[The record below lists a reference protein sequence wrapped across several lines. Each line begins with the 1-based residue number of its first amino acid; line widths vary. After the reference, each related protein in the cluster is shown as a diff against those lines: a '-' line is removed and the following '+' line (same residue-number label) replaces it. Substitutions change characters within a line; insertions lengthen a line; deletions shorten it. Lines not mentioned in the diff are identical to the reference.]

1 MLKYKGAIAVIGV
14 LALGALFVS
23 VSGKTVAAPASG
35 SWHVDAQHSTVQL
48 ITDGTTDFGKRKITY
63 TLGFA
68 RVNGDFKLD
77 DANLDASKLD
87 LHIYPANSSAPVIG
101 EDGKYKTDWLA
112 NQANHT
118 LMCFHSKKI
127 TRGPDGKLQVTGDLV
142 LTRVDRNV
150 DIEPTEAYSGP
161 TYGPPVVHRVVR
173 PATFVLDLAPAA
185 ADGKLAAG
193 VEATGQTSMSRESY
207 PELVKAAV
215 ATYWPP
221 VVMDEQCQNGGG
233 GTEDYRGSRCTG
245 TFMDAPGLPVES
257 TRVGEDYP
265 GASDFNAI
273 SGNQLTILLRLR
285 LSNQPGPQTAHGM

>member
-1 MLKYKGAIAVIGV
+1 MFKYKGAIAVIGV
-14 LALGALFVS
+14 LALGALLVS

-35 SWHVDAQHSTVQL
+35 AWHVDAQHSTVQL
-48 ITDGTTDFGKRKITY
+48 ITDGTTDFGKKKITY

-77 DANLDASKLD
+77 DANLDSSKLD
-87 LHIYPANSSAPVIG
+87 LHIYPANSTAPVIG
-101 EDGKYKTDWLA
+101 EDGKYKTEWLA

-150 DIEPTEAYSGP
+150 ELEPNEAYSGP
-161 TYGPPVVHRVVR
+161 VYGPPVVHRVVR
-173 PATFVLDLAPAA
+173 EATFVLDLAPAA
-185 ADGKLAAG
+185 QGGKQAAG
-193 VEATGQTSMSRESY
+193 VEATGSTSMSRETY
-207 PELVKAAV
+207 PELVKAAI

-221 VVMDEQCQNGGG
+221 VVMDEKCQNTSG
-233 GTEDYRGSRCTG
+233 GTEDYRGSSCTG

-257 TRVGEDYP
+257 TRIGEDYGGP
-265 GASDFNAI
+265 SNFDAVA
-273 SGNQLTILLRLR
+273 GNQLTILLRLR
-285 LSNQPGPQTAHGM
+285 LANKAASQTANGM